1 MCGGNPCSEGLS
13 FSFSSPH
20 QRCFRLLIHNR
31 AVSHPIFQ
39 VGNPVFF
46 RHRAFVCGGN
56 PCSEGFSFHFMFTLD
71 FNSHFQAGAHGILDP
86 PCATKLRSWMG
97 YQGWSPWRT
106 CSLSPWI
113 IREIP
118 IRYVFSVFT
127 HFCDFCP
134 ITDKDRLPEQVM
146 ELAKQSSGPF
156 REYERFIDEIPSFKC
171 VFGRESVMV
180 LSWSGNCRR
189 VHCIPL
195 IWLRPSIFHH
205 QKIGGMSGP
214 CPEKNTRQYTWV
226 VLTMNRSHQYFF
238 ESYPIWFGTNFPFC
252 PLEMSNSSY
261 GFSVHVFS
269 GVE

>member
-1 MCGGNPCSEGLS
+1 MCVNHLN
-13 FSFSSPH
+13 
-20 QRCFRLLIHNR
+20 RCKTSIFGIFRKSWCWPLN
-31 AVSHPIFQ
+31 F
-39 VGNPVFF
+39 
-46 RHRAFVCGGN
+46 
-56 PCSEGFSFHFMFTLD
+56 
-71 FNSHFQAGAHGILDP
+71 AGAHGILDP

-156 REYERFIDEIPSFKC
+156 REYERLIDEIPSFKC

-189 VHCIPL
+189 VNCIPL
-195 IWLRPSIFHH
+195 IWLRPSTFSPP
-205 QKIGGMSGP
+205 KNRGYVWSLSR
-214 CPEKNTRQYTWV
+214 EKHKAIHLGRFD
-226 VLTMNRSHQYFF
+226 H
-238 ESYPIWFGTNFPFC
+238 ESQPSVFLWIVSDMIWD
-252 PLEMSNSSY
+252 
-261 GFSVHVFS
+261 
-269 GVE
+269 